1 MSTDLQN
8 TNNANPLVMIF
19 FADAVAM
26 TIEMVAARILSPYFG
41 SSNAVWTAVIGV
53 ILLASSL
60 GNYYGG
66 KLADKHQ
73 IDPMI
78 RKLLWITACWIL
90 AVGLVGDIVSIILA
104 RQIHMVEIGALTAS
118 LLLFLS
124 PAVALG
130 MVTPMLMRK
139 ALSKKE
145 NGTMTGK
152 FYATMTA
159 GGLTGTFLGGVVL
172 IPSMGCVQMLCVLA
186 FLLGWMAYC
195 ANRSISAFVLAGV
208 MTFLAVFFYFGWKY
222 SEKINEDNIMYGN
235 LYHKVTIDTK
245 NGHVTIYNGVNTE
258 GDSIRIMNVSG
269 GHMSAAYLD
278 PKRKYEL
285 PFFYT
290 RAYDNAVKCFAEP
303 PSCLMIGGAGYSYP
317 KYLISHYPGSK
328 MDVVE
333 IDPEITEIARKY
345 FYLDEFEKQFNNK
358 ENKRLRIFHE
368 DGRVFLNNTDNQ
380 YDIIM
385 NDAFAGEVPIRQ
397 LATLEAAKVI
407 KSRLKKD
414 GVYATNVILTKRN
427 VAFSRCEY
435 LTLTKIFEHV
445 YVIPVGEKDEKNQ
458 NLMMLAAD
466 RPLPIAKDT
475 VFIHHLPEDV
485 VFTDNYSPVEKVA
498 SYTRL
503 NNVSLSGA
511 EQLIN
516 NR

>member
-73 IDPMI
+73 IDPMV

-159 GGLTGTFLGGVVL
+159 GGLTGTFLGGFVL

-195 ANRSISAFVLAGV
+195 ANRSISAFVLAVV

-475 VFIHHLPEDV
+475 VFIHHLPTIISQDRIPWGGC
-485 VFTDNYSPVEKVA
+485 TPSTGGPK
-498 SYTRL
+498 TI
-503 NNVSLSGA
+503 SLRISTPEMHA
-511 EQLIN
+511 FL
-516 NR
+516 